1 MDSEVV
7 EQLKKDDEIDIQ
19 PYLDNSIEISKQV
32 REVVLKIASN
42 KIGFVQGFKQ
52 AQDCFSSQLNIPLQ
66 FDMDLYIKELDKI
79 GDLELRLLAIQ
90 SGNFD
95 DTIKNRLKME
105 ALDSFY
111 NNRNDGNRK
120 NPLLQILREETD
132 RINRELGEAANANVN
147 QVKPIKK
154 REMRND

>member
-7 EQLKKDDEIDIQ
+7 EQLKKEDEIDIQ
-19 PYLDNSIEISKQV
+19 PYLDNAIEISKQV
-32 REVVLKIASN
+32 KNVVLKIASN

-111 NNRNDGNRK
+111 NNKNEGNRK

-154 REMRND
+154 RDEK

>member
-111 NNRNDGNRK
+111 NSRNDGNRK

-132 RINRELGEAANANVN
+132 RINRELGEAADANVN

-154 REMRND
+154 RDEK

>member
-7 EQLKKDDEIDIQ
+7 EQLKKEDEIDIQ
-19 PYLDNSIEISKQV
+19 PYLDNAIEISKQV
-32 REVVLKIASN
+32 KNVVLKIASN

-111 NNRNDGNRK
+111 NNRNEGNRK

-154 REMRND
+154 RDEK

>member
-7 EQLKKDDEIDIQ
+7 EQLKKHDEIDIQ

-154 REMRND
+154 RDEK

>member
-111 NNRNDGNRK
+111 NSRNDGNRK

-154 REMRND
+154 ER

>member
-111 NNRNDGNRK
+111 NNRNEGNRK

-154 REMRND
+154 RDEK

>member
-1 MDSEVV
+1 MDSEVI
-7 EQLKKDDEIDIQ
+7 EQLKKEDEIDIQ
-19 PYLDNSIEISKQV
+19 PYLDNAIEISKQV
-32 REVVLKIASN
+32 KNVVLKIASN

-111 NNRNDGNRK
+111 NNRNEGNRK

-154 REMRND
+154 RDEK

>member
-7 EQLKKDDEIDIQ
+7 EQLKKEDEIDIQ
-19 PYLDNSIEISKQV
+19 PYLDNAIEISKQV
-32 REVVLKIASN
+32 KNVVLKIASN

-154 REMRND
+154 RDEK

>member
-66 FDMDLYIKELDKI
+66 FNMDLYIKELDKI

-154 REMRND
+154 RDEK

>member
-32 REVVLKIASN
+32 REVVLKIAST

-154 REMRND
+154 RDEK

>member
-19 PYLDNSIEISKQV
+19 PYLDNAIEISKQV

-95 DTIKNRLKME
+95 DSIKNRLKME

-111 NNRNDGNRK
+111 INKTDGNRK

-132 RINRELGEAANANVN
+132 RINRELGEAADANVN

-154 REMRND
+154 RDEK

>member
-105 ALDSFY
+105 ALDACY
-111 NNRNDGNRK
+111 NSRNEGSRK
-120 NPLLQILREETD
+120 NPVLQIWREDTD

-154 REMRND
+154 RDEK

>member
-132 RINRELGEAANANVN
+132 RIKRELGEAANANVN

-154 REMRND
+154 RDEK

>member
-1 MDSEVV
+1 
-7 EQLKKDDEIDIQ
+7 
-19 PYLDNSIEISKQV
+19 
-32 REVVLKIASN
+32 
-42 KIGFVQGFKQ
+42 
-52 AQDCFSSQLNIPLQ
+52 
-66 FDMDLYIKELDKI
+66 MDLYIKELDKI

-154 REMRND
+154 RDEK

>member
-132 RINRELGEAANANVN
+132 RINRELGAAANANVN

-154 REMRND
+154 RDEK

>member
-7 EQLKKDDEIDIQ
+7 EQLKKEEEIDIQ
-19 PYLDNSIEISKQV
+19 PYLDNAIEISKQV
-32 REVVLKIASN
+32 KNVVLKIASN

-111 NNRNDGNRK
+111 NNRNEGNRK

-154 REMRND
+154 RDEK

>member
-19 PYLDNSIEISKQV
+19 PYLDNAIEISKQV
-32 REVVLKIASN
+32 KNVVLKIASN

-95 DTIKNRLKME
+95 DNIKNRLKME

-111 NNRNDGNRK
+111 SNRNDGNRK
-120 NPLLQILREETD
+120 NPLLQILREEID

-154 REMRND
+154 RDEK

>member
-7 EQLKKDDEIDIQ
+7 EQLKKEDEIDIQ
-19 PYLDNSIEISKQV
+19 PYLDNAIEISKQV
-32 REVVLKIASN
+32 KNVVLKIASN

-66 FDMDLYIKELDKI
+66 VDMDLYIKELDKI

-111 NNRNDGNRK
+111 NNRNEGNRK

-154 REMRND
+154 RDEK

>member
-19 PYLDNSIEISKQV
+19 PYLDNAIEISKQV

-79 GDLELRLLAIQ
+79 GDLELRFLAIQ

-95 DTIKNRLKME
+95 DNIKNRLKTE

-154 REMRND
+154 RDEK

>member
-1 MDSEVV
+1 MDSEIV

-19 PYLDNSIEISKQV
+19 PYLNNSIEISKQV

-42 KIGFVQGFKQ
+42 KIGFIQGFKQ
-52 AQDCFSSQLNIPLQ
+52 AQDCFSSQLNLPLQ
-66 FDMDLYIKELDKI
+66 FDMDLFVKELDKI
-79 GDLELRLLAIQ
+79 GDLELRFLAIQ

-95 DTIKNRLKME
+95 EKVKEQLRRE

-111 NNRNDGNRK
+111 INKNDGNRK

-132 RINRELGEAANANVN
+132 RINRELGEAADTNVN

-154 REMRND
+154 RDGK

>member
-111 NNRNDGNRK
+111 NSRNDGNRK
-120 NPLLQILREETD
+120 NPLLQILREEIESIENLE
-132 RINRELGEAANANVN
+132 RLRMPML
-147 QVKPIKK
+147 IK
-154 REMRND
+154 

>member
-154 REMRND
+154 RDEK